1 LNFCRYQK
9 TEFCRPRHG
18 MVLQFLFLIGNDF
31 ILFYFILFYF
41 LKKGKCENGTRY
53 VPIKIMDVAGLIPGA
68 SEGLVIV
75 LYLEIFFLLL

>member
-1 LNFCRYQK
+1 
-9 TEFCRPRHG
+9 
-18 MVLQFLFLIGNDF
+18 MI
-31 ILFYFILFYF
+31 YFIFYF

-75 LYLEIFFLLL
+75 LYLENFYSFVNLSEYYLGSWK